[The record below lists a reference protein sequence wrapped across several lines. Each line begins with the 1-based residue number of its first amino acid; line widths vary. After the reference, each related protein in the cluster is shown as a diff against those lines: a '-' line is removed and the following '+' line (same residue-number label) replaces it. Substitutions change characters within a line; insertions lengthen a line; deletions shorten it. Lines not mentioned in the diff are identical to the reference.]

1 MMGTF
6 EPYLIGIVFCLVHLL
21 APIVFRYR
29 KRLEPHLS
37 SVAGGFA
44 CSYIFLELLPAVSTE
59 HLLLGDRIY
68 LIILGGFGFF
78 LGIEY
83 TLHHSK
89 KMKDWVHVHASSGI
103 AIAMVYNLLLAV
115 AMIREV
121 PQVPLAAAL
130 FAVLIGFHLLST
142 DLGLMEEHHKSFM
155 QYGRFFLVG
164 AIALGLCVHLVI
176 EPSEQAADVL
186 AAIVTGTILY
196 KVFSRELPNFDEA
209 NALSFCGG
217 VAFFALTHYLIELY
231 SGG

>member
-1 MMGTF
+1 MGTL
-6 EPYLIGIVFCLVHLL
+6 EPYLIGVAFCLVHIL
-21 APIVFRYR
+21 APIVFRHR
-29 KRLEPHLS
+29 RRLEPHLS

-78 LGIEY
+78 LSIEY
-83 TLHHSK
+83 ILHHSK
-89 KMKDWVHVHASSGI
+89 KMQDWIHVHASSGI

-121 PQVPLAAAL
+121 PRVPIAAAL

-142 DLGLMEEHHKSFM
+142 DLGLMEEHHKPFM
-155 QYGRFFLVG
+155 QYGRFVLMG
-164 AIALGLCVHLVI
+164 AIALGLCIHLWI
-176 EPSEQAADVL
+176 DPSEQIADVL

-196 KVFSRELPNFDEA
+196 KVFSRELPDFDQA

-217 VAFFALTHYLIELY
+217 AIFFAVTHHLISVY
-231 SGG
+231 V